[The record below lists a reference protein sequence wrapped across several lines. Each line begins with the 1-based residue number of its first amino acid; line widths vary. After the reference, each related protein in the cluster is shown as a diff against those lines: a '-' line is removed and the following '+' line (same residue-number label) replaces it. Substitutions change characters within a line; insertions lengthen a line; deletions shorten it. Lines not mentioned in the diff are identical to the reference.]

1 MAFLENLYFRR
12 VSRSLC
18 ELFDAFFQGYVPSVN
33 PHYDL
38 TENTDQFDVY
48 RRGNDKKCQKT
59 VRSTTFFL
67 SNHVTAAFI
76 KTESKYLTQRFLEN
90 TQYSAA
96 LSRNPP
102 NRWIICS
109 FFPYSHSYFP
119 NFKKMLSLSLWS
131 KAVTVNIS
139 GRKLKILCF
148 DFRVDE
154 RVEQILLIEKH
165 YQKEKLCKVSI
176 PRLKHHQLHV
186 IVKRRIVK
194 S

>member
-12 VSRSLC
+12 ESRSLC

-38 TENTDQFDVY
+38 AENTYQFDIY
-48 RRGNDKKCQKT
+48 LRGNDKKCQKT

-96 LSRNPP
+96 LSRNPR

-109 FFPYSHSYFP
+109 FVLILTVFP

-131 KAVTVNIS
+131 KVENSLFWFQSWWESWADFTD
-139 GRKLKILCF
+139 RKAL
-148 DFRVDE
+148 
-154 RVEQILLIEKH
+154 
-165 YQKEKLCKVSI
+165 S
-176 PRLKHHQLHV
+176 
-186 IVKRRIVK
+186 KREAL
-194 S
+194 